1 MRVPRD
7 VLPRFLL
14 LYGTLYGSFGLASP
28 FLPAFLAARGV
39 GPEALGLLLG
49 AGTAVR
55 LLSAPLAG
63 RLADV
68 FGAFRLE
75 LVLFAISAAMV
86 SLLYL
91 PAHWFWMLALVNLTQ
106 AAMLAPL
113 VPLSDA
119 LALSWSRSTTRNN
132 SGAFE
137 YGWVRGTGSAAF
149 MAGLLVAGQA
159 VGALGLASVIWF
171 TAACLL
177 GAALSARFAPELAQG
192 KNATSQKRKVLE
204 RDWLGLLRQPAFVR
218 VVLAAALVLGSHA
231 MRVIWSLQR
240 TLSRA
245 QPQR

>member
-1 MRVPRD
+1 MGVRRN

-14 LYGTLYGSFGLASP
+14 LYGTLYGSFGLSSP

-159 VGALGLASVIWF
+159 VG
-171 TAACLL
+171 
-177 GAALSARFAPELAQG
+177 LSGWLQLFGSLPRIFLEQHCRRDFAPELAQG
-192 KNATSQKRKVLE
+192 ENATSQKRTGPGGAMANKKP
-204 RDWLGLLRQPAFVR
+204 RGKPGAF
-218 VVLAAALVLGSHA
+218 A
-231 MRVIWSLQR
+231 
-240 TLSRA
+240 
-245 QPQR
+245 

>member
-1 MRVPRD
+1 
-7 VLPRFLL
+7 
-14 LYGTLYGSFGLASP
+14 
-28 FLPAFLAARGV
+28 
-39 GPEALGLLLG
+39 
-49 AGTAVR
+49 
-55 LLSAPLAG
+55 
-63 RLADV
+63 
-68 FGAFRLE
+68 
-75 LVLFAISAAMV
+75 MV

-177 GAALSARFAPELAQG
+177 IGRNACKDLRRRPGFCERQRGIILGGTERIVPLPYSCSRFCHHGRIGAYCIMVFRPRQG
-192 KNATSQKRKVLE
+192 FE
-204 RDWLGLLRQPAFVR
+204 
-218 VVLAAALVLGSHA
+218 
-231 MRVIWSLQR
+231 
-240 TLSRA
+240 
-245 QPQR
+245 

>member
-1 MRVPRD
+1 MLLGPRAA
-7 VLPRFLL
+7 LL
-14 LYGTLYGSFGLASP
+14 CARGPCGDGPSSP

-91 PAHWFWMLALVNLTQ
+91 PVHSFWMLALVNLAQ

-119 LALSWSRSTTRNN
+119 LALSWSRSTARNDP
-132 SGAFE
+132 GAFE
-137 YGWVRGTGSAAF
+137 YGWVRGTRSAAF
-149 MAGLLVAGQA
+149 IAGVLVAGQA
-159 VGALGLASVIWF
+159 VGAFGLPSVLWF
-171 TAACLL
+171 AAACLI
-177 GAALSARFAPELAQG
+177 GAALSARLAPELAQG
-192 KNATSQKRKVLE
+192 KNATCQKRKVLG
-204 RDWLGLLRQPAFVR
+204 RDWLDLLRQPAFVR
-218 VVLAAALVLGSHA
+218 VVLAAALVLGRHA
-231 MRVIWSLQR
+231 IVD
-240 TLSRA
+240 T
-245 QPQR
+245 